1 LSERRG
7 FLFLVLNIA
16 MSESEVAWELS
27 GPGATLKC
35 GQLEAYA
42 RCDNEGLDL
51 LVSKWRDQAIPG
63 VSVLCSAGPAQC
75 AGQLDVAERYVRG
88 TDLVATCRP
97 VGEYRIAPQI
107 YWRASFHAALNAARI
122 EMVLSAQ
129 TDLLDSGPAW
139 SIHSFIRGAELFYTC
154 LHPEPIFANITRAA
168 RDFALRAASAE
179 HLFVFRLA
187 SLGISYAQMVHP
199 TDFASAEVAMDEDQ
213 PLVVSTT
220 LFPDR
225 LEKGV
230 IRRGRMCGW
239 FMPAENDLTTAVQL
253 AREFVAEPPP
263 LTT

>member
-1 LSERRG
+1 
-7 FLFLVLNIA
+7 
-16 MSESEVAWELS
+16 MSESEVSWKLS

-35 GQLEAYA
+35 GLLEAFA

-75 AGQLDVAERYVRG
+75 AGQLDIAERYVRG
-88 TDLVATCRP
+88 TDLVATCKP

-107 YWRASFHAALNAARI
+107 YWQASFHPALNAARV

-139 SIHSFIRGAELFYTC
+139 SVNSFLRGAELFYSG
-154 LHPEPIFANITRAA
+154 LYPQAVFANITRAS
-168 RDFALRAASAE
+168 RDFALRAATSE

-187 SLGISYAQMVHP
+187 SLGLSYAQMVHP
-199 TDFASAEVAMDEDQ
+199 TDFASADVAMDEGQ
-213 PLVVSTT
+213 PLLLSTT

-230 IRRGRMCGW
+230 IRRGRICGW
-239 FMPAENDLTTAVQL
+239 FMPAENDLETAVKL